1 MFCPHC
7 GQKQISNEVRFCSS
21 CGFHLNVVSDLLLT
35 GGRLAY
41 RQPPPN
47 VPRQLSPR
55 QKGIRQG
62 AMMMLS
68 SLLIV
73 PIVLF
78 IGVVMLGADGVLIP
92 LAGSLCV
99 MGGLLRM
106 LYAIFFES
114 DFQPELPAAAPAY
127 MPPPA
132 PPNYLGTPPSR
143 HNNALPPPQVRPV
156 PAQTFRQPRYDT
168 GELPPPPSSVTD
180 HTTRLL
186 DEQQRDP
193 SARGEK

>member
-21 CGFHLNVVSDLLLT
+21 CGFPLNVVSDLLLT

-41 RQPPPN
+41 QQQPAPG
-47 VPRQLSPR
+47 VRQLSPR

-68 SLLIV
+68 TLVVV
-73 PIVLF
+73 PIVIFL
-78 IGVVMLGADGVLIP
+78 GVAMLNLDGVLIP

-106 LYAIFFES
+106 LYAVFFES
-114 DFQPELPAAAPAY
+114 EFQPGLAAQPSPAAYA
-127 MPPPA
+127 PPPA
-132 PPNYLGTPPSR
+132 PPNYLGTPLPQ
-143 HNNALPPPQVRPV
+143 HNAALPPPRSAPV
-156 PAQTFRQPRYDT
+156 PAQSFRPPRYDT
-168 GELPPPPSSVTD
+168 GELPPPSSVTD

-186 DEQQRDP
+186 
-193 SARGEK
+193 EKLPPDQTPKA

>member
-7 GQKQISNEVRFCSS
+7 GQKQVSNEVRFCSS

-41 RQPPPN
+41 QQQPAPGI
-47 VPRQLSPR
+47 RQLSPR

-68 SLLIV
+68 SLVVV
-73 PIVLF
+73 PVVLF
-78 IGVVMLGADGVLIP
+78 IGVAMLGLDGVLIP

-106 LYAIFFES
+106 LYAVFFES
-114 DFQPELPAAAPAY
+114 EFQPTLPAAQPAY
-127 MPPPA
+127 VPPPA
-132 PPNYLGTPPSR
+132 PPNYLGTPQPQ
-143 HNNALPPPQVRPV
+143 HNTALPPPQARPV
-156 PAQTFRQPRYDT
+156 PVPQFRPPRYDT
-168 GELPPPPSSVTD
+168 GELPPHPPSVTD

-186 DEQQRDP
+186 
-193 SARGEK
+193 EKRLPEETPKD

>member
-7 GQKQISNEVRFCSS
+7 GQKQVSNEVRFCSS

-41 RQPPPN
+41 RQPPAN

-68 SLLIV
+68 SLVVV
-73 PIVLF
+73 PVVLF
-78 IGVVMLGADGVLIP
+78 IGVVMLDFDGVLIP

-114 DFQPELPAAAPAY
+114 EFQPELPVSAPAY
-127 MPPPA
+127 VPPPT
-132 PPNYLGTPPSR
+132 PPNYLGTPQPH
-143 HNNALPPPQVRPV
+143 HNNALPPPQVQPV
-156 PAQTFRQPRYDT
+156 PAQTFRPPRYDT
-168 GELPPPPSSVTD
+168 GELPAHPSSVTD
-180 HTTRLL
+180 HTTQLL
-186 DEQQRDP
+186 
-193 SARGEK
+193 EKRPPEETPKD

>member
-35 GGRLAY
+35 GGRPAY
-41 RQPPPN
+41 QQQPAPG
-47 VPRQLSPR
+47 VRQLSPR

-68 SLLIV
+68 TLVVV
-73 PIVLF
+73 PIVIFL
-78 IGVVMLGADGVLIP
+78 GVVMLDMDGALIP

-106 LYAIFFES
+106 LYAVFFES
-114 DFQPELPAAAPAY
+114 EFSPELPAAPSPAY
-127 MPPPA
+127 VPPPS
-132 PPNYLGTPPSR
+132 PPNYLGAPQPQ
-143 HNNALPPPQVRPV
+143 HNSALPPPQSAPV
-156 PAQTFRQPRYDT
+156 PAQTFRPPSYDT
-168 GELPPPPSSVTD
+168 GELPPRPPSVTD

-186 DEQQRDP
+186 
-193 SARGEK
+193 EKRVPEEPPRK

>member
-7 GQKQISNEVRFCSS
+7 GQKQVSNEVRFCSS

-35 GGRLAY
+35 GGQLAY
-41 RQPPPN
+41 RQQTAN

-68 SLLIV
+68 SLIIV

-78 IGVVMLGADGVLIP
+78 IGVVMLDFDGVLIP

-114 DFQPELPAAAPAY
+114 EFRPELPVAQPAY
-127 MPPPA
+127 VPPPS
-132 PPNYLGTPPSR
+132 PPNYLGVPQR
-143 HNNALPPPQVRPV
+143 QQHNSALPPPQVRPV
-156 PAQTFRQPRYDT
+156 PAQTFRPPRYDT

-186 DEQQRDP
+186 EKQLPDETPKD
-193 SARGEK
+193 

>member
-41 RQPPPN
+41 RQQPPN

-68 SLLIV
+68 SLVIV
-73 PIVLF
+73 PIVIF
-78 IGVVMLGADGVLIP
+78 IGVAMLDFDGVLIP
-92 LAGSLCV
+92 LAGSLCI

-106 LYAIFFES
+106 LYAVFFES
-114 DFQPELPAAAPAY
+114 DFQPDLQAATPAY
-127 MPPPA
+127 VPPPA
-132 PPNYLGTPPSR
+132 PPNYLGTPPQR
-143 HNNALPPPQVRPV
+143 NAALPPPQAAPV
-156 PAQTFRQPRYDT
+156 PAQNFRPPRYDT
-168 GELPPPPSSVTD
+168 GELPPPPASVTD
-180 HTTRLL
+180 HTTQLL
-186 DEQQRDP
+186 DKKLQDETP
-193 SARGEK
+193 KG

>member
-7 GQKQISNEVRFCSS
+7 GQKQVSNEVRFCSS

-41 RQPPPN
+41 QQQPAPGI
-47 VPRQLSPR
+47 RQLSPR

-62 AMMMLS
+62 AMLMLS
-68 SLLIV
+68 SLVVV
-73 PIVLF
+73 PIVIFL
-78 IGVVMLGADGVLIP
+78 GVAMLGLDGVLIP

-114 DFQPELPAAAPAY
+114 EFQPGLPAAQPAY
-127 MPPPA
+127 VPPPS
-132 PPNYLGTPPSR
+132 PPNYLGMPQQQ
-143 HNNALPPPQVRPV
+143 HNTALPPPQVQPV
-156 PAQTFRQPRYDT
+156 PAQTFRPPRYDT

-186 DEQQRDP
+186 
-193 SARGEK
+193 EKQIPEETPKD

>member
-41 RQPPPN
+41 RQPPAN

-68 SLLIV
+68 TLVIV
-73 PIVLF
+73 PIVIFL
-78 IGVVMLGADGVLIP
+78 GVAMLGFDGVLIP
-92 LAGSLCV
+92 LAGSLCI

-106 LYAIFFES
+106 LYAVFFES
-114 DFQPELPAAAPAY
+114 DFQPELPSAAPAY
-127 MPPPA
+127 VPPPS
-132 PPNYLGTPPSR
+132 PPNYLGTPTPQQ
-143 HNNALPPPQVRPV
+143 HNNALPPPQAQPV
-156 PAQTFRQPRYDT
+156 TAPTFRPPRYDT
-168 GELPPPPSSVTD
+168 GELPPPASSVTD

-186 DEQQRDP
+186 EKQLPDETPKD
-193 SARGEK
+193 

>member
-41 RQPPPN
+41 RQPAPGI
-47 VPRQLSPR
+47 RQLSPR
-55 QKGIRQG
+55 QKGVRQG

-68 SLLIV
+68 SLIIV
-73 PIVLF
+73 PVVIFL
-78 IGVVMLGADGVLIP
+78 GVVMLGFDGVLIP

-106 LYAIFFES
+106 LYALFFES
-114 DFQPELPAAAPAY
+114 DFRPELSVAAPAY
-127 MPPPA
+127 IPPPTT
-132 PPNYLGTPPSR
+132 PNYLGTPPPQYYS
-143 HNNALPPPQVRPV
+143 ALPPPQSAPV
-156 PAQTFRQPRYDT
+156 PAQSFRPPRYDT
-168 GELPPPPSSVTD
+168 GELPPHLSSVTD
-180 HTTRLL
+180 HTTQLL
-186 DEQQRDP
+186 GKKLPDETPKD
-193 SARGEK
+193 